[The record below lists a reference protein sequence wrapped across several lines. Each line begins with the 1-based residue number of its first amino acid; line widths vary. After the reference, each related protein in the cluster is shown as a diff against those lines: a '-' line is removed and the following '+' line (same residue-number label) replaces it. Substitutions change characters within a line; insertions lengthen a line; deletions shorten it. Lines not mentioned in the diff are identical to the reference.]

1 MAQDDKDWLVELSH
15 PFLPLGLRITRMS
28 STEEVNDVL
37 VIVKERLPEW
47 RATTIDLNRVMRDLD
62 KASKHDTDLTRRNDE
77 PGSRQ

>member
-15 PFLPLGLRITRMS
+15 PLFPLGLRITRMS
-28 STEEVNDVL
+28 STEELNDVL

-62 KASKHDTDLTRRNDE
+62 RA
-77 PGSRQ
+77 SRQEGRSK